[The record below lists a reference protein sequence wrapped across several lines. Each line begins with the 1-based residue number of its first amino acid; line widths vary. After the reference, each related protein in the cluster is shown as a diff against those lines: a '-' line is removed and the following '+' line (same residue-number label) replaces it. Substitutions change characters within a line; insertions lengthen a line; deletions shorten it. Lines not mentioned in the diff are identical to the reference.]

1 MNEIALVAPEEIT
14 KRIDAIRKLPIGLP
28 ISTLE
33 DARADTNR
41 YVKSVKDEIKKAKEE
56 FLKPFSELE
65 ERALEILK
73 PLEDENA
80 RLSKELLE
88 RKKAEFDAKVKAE
101 WEYLS
106 SLDPDGNV
114 APFEEIYEP
123 GCFYGTPEKVWK
135 PLLAARIKAY
145 ITKGERTTA
154 YFVLEGCTREE
165 ASEVEGFLISRKIA
179 YRRETL

>member
-1 MNEIALVAPEEIT
+1 MNGIALVAPEEIT
-14 KRIDAIRKLPIGLP
+14 ERIDAIRKLPMGLS

-56 FLKPFSELE
+56 YLKPFSELE
-65 ERALEILK
+65 NRALEVLK
-73 PLEDENA
+73 PLEEENA

-88 RKKAEFDAKVKAE
+88 RKKTEFEAKVKAE

-114 APFEEIYEP
+114 APFGEIYEP
-123 GCFYGTPEKVWK
+123 DWYGTPEKVWK
-135 PLLAARIKAY
+135 PLLASRIKAY
-145 ITKGERTTA
+145 VTKGERTTA
-154 YFVLEGCTREE
+154 YFVLEGCTKEE

-179 YRRETL
+179 YRKETL

>member
-14 KRIDAIRKLPIGLP
+14 KRIDAIRKLPMGLP

-33 DARADTNR
+33 DARADTNS
-41 YVKSVKDEIKKAKEE
+41 YIKSVKDEIKRAKEE
-56 FLKPFSELE
+56 YLKPFSEIE
-65 ERALEILK
+65 KRALEVLK

-80 RLSKELLE
+80 RFSKELLE
-88 RKKAEFDAKVKAE
+88 RKKADFEAKVKAE

-114 APFEEIYEP
+114 APFAEVYDP
-123 GCFYGTPEKVWK
+123 DWYGTPEKVWK
-135 PLLAARIKAY
+135 PLLASRIKAY
-145 ITKGERTTA
+145 VTKGERTTA
-154 YFVLEGCTREE
+154 YFVLEGCTKEE

-179 YRRETL
+179 YRKETL